1 MVKSGLLGCLPLLAS
16 CPPPMIHY
24 AGELR
29 KASSAVATSTWGS
42 LTSVNTIVQAMF
54 PPLQQEAPHA
64 TPEREEF
71 NDYNYWHVTPPIII
85 DSEDDA
91 FGDPEGQQYE
101 SDSDEDSYHH
111 FL

>member
-1 MVKSGLLGCLPLLAS
+1 MSVC
-16 CPPPMIHY
+16 

-54 PPLQQEAPHA
+54 PSLQQESPHQ
-64 TPEREEF
+64 TPEREEY

-91 FGDPEGQQYE
+91 FGDPEGQQ
-101 SDSDEDSYHH
+101 SDDTDSDEDNYQHQ

>member
-1 MVKSGLLGCLPLLAS
+1 
-16 CPPPMIHY
+16 
-24 AGELR
+24 
-29 KASSAVATSTWGS
+29 
-42 LTSVNTIVQAMF
+42 MF
-54 PPLQQEAPHA
+54 PSLQQEAPHA
-64 TPEREEF
+64 TPEREEY

-91 FGDPEGQQYE
+91 FADPEGQQSE

>member
-1 MVKSGLLGCLPLLAS
+1 MRLGVGV
-16 CPPPMIHY
+16 
-24 AGELR
+24 GELR

-64 TPEREEF
+64 TPEREEY

-91 FGDPEGQQYE
+91 FGDPEGDQYE

>member
-1 MVKSGLLGCLPLLAS
+1 MKDIEARATTKLQLVPCVS
-16 CPPPMIHY
+16 

-42 LTSVNTIVQAMF
+42 LTSVNTLVQAMF
-54 PPLQQEAPHA
+54 PALQQEAPNQ
-64 TPEREEF
+64 TPEREEY

-91 FGDPEGQQYE
+91 FGDPEGMQ
-101 SDSDEDSYHH
+101 SNTDSDEDSFHHH